1 MTAACSRSRT
11 NNYAL
16 TADHDFGELV
26 FRIGRATCGVVLL
39 RLAGLSAARK
49 ADIVAAAIAAHDHE
63 HPGSFT
69 VIAPTTIRIRKP

>member
-1 MTAACSRSRT
+1 M
-11 NNYAL
+11 
-16 TADHDFGELV
+16 
-26 FRIGRATCGVVLL
+26 LL